1 MKEKDMNVY
10 GFDNHDGDLG
20 VIIANNY
27 DEAVMVYKEKY
38 KREIVEMET
47 EYRNGGCYL
56 IELGPVKEN
65 SVYVNY
71 NR

>member
-1 MKEKDMNVY
+1 MNVY

-27 DEAVMVYKEKY
+27 DEAAKVYEKKY
-38 KREIVEMET
+38 KRVIAKTET
-47 EYRNGGCYL
+47 EYRNDGCYL
-56 IELGPVKEN
+56 IELGPVEEN
-65 SVYVNY
+65 SVYTIY